1 MAAESQNNSLTK
13 SPRLLLSST
22 GTDCKDM
29 HMRSPTQPHVM
40 HSNRVAAG
48 TEAKQQLCMLHTASL
63 AVTKSSYHLAR
74 KVRCIHA
81 H

>member
-1 MAAESQNNSLTK
+1 
-13 SPRLLLSST
+13 
-22 GTDCKDM
+22 
-29 HMRSPTQPHVM
+29 M

-81 H
+81 HQLRLLPILSVLKFPATSNCPDAPDNKPALIAHD